1 MASKQCIRVHRFGAS
16 SPDDVSE
23 LAAAVSQGVLNP
35 AGIMAVL
42 GKTEGKAFYET
53 YAKLLAEAY
62 PTRADG
68 ITLFPF
74 RRLFIVA
81 RRA

>member
-1 MASKQCIRVHRFGAS
+1 MLTGKDPVAQYTVEHRPAAVHRGADE
-16 SPDDVSE
+16 PE
-23 LAAAVSQGVLNP
+23 RTQ
-35 AGIMAVL
+35 
-42 GKTEGKAFYET
+42 FYET
-53 YAKLLAEAY
+53 YAKLIAEAY